1 LASIGCN
8 GGSNGSGTC
17 ASLARDL
24 GQTHRMAKPTVTVTG
39 HGRAVGRPDT
49 AVVTL
54 GVEVR
59 APAAVDA
66 LTRANERATALIAA
80 VRELGVAAD
89 DLMTRDV
96 SLYPQFGDNGQHV
109 VGYVAGN
116 QVSATIREIDRVGEI
131 LDGVVRQ
138 VGDEV
143 RFGGVSFAISDPT
156 ELAKM
161 ARAAAVADAREKAT
175 ELAGL
180 AGARLGQVLDVHEG
194 GGGMPPTPKFARAM
208 AMDAPL
214 PIEAG
219 TQSVAVDVTVTYRL
233 TTA

>member
-1 LASIGCN
+1 
-8 GGSNGSGTC
+8 
-17 ASLARDL
+17 
-24 GQTHRMAKPTVTVTG
+24 MAKSTVTVTG

-49 AVVTL
+49 AVVSL

-66 LTRANERATALIAA
+66 LTRANERAAALLAA
-80 VRELGVAAD
+80 VQQLGVRAD
-89 DLMTRDV
+89 DLTTRDV
-96 SLYPQFGDNGQHV
+96 SLYPQFGDNGQQV
-109 VGYVAGN
+109 TGYVAGN

-156 ELAKM
+156 RLAET
-161 ARAAAVADAREKAT
+161 ARAAAVADARAKAEQLA
-175 ELAGL
+175 ELT
-180 AGARLGQVLDVHEG
+180 GARLGPIVAVQEG
-194 GGGMPPTPKFARAM
+194 GGGAAPVAKFARPM
-208 AMDAPL
+208 AMDSSV

-233 TTA
+233 AID